1 MVSPGAILSFK
12 LPLDPGNVVL
22 DEISMPIMIIMIKNI
37 PPIKRNSFLFLLMES
52 T

>member
-22 DEISMPIMIIMIKNI
+22 DEISMPIMIMIIKKTA
-37 PPIKRNSFLFLLMES
+37 PIKRNNFLFLLMES